1 MNSSKSYS
9 VVLPVFNE
17 SKTIGKFIRQLQ
29 DTNLFQEIIC
39 VDNNST
45 DDSKKIIFKNN
56 ATYLSETK
64 QGFGAAVKKG
74 LDYSKTTYVFI
85 CEPDGSFDVNDL
97 YFFLEKNK
105 KYENVFGS
113 RTSEL
118 KIFYL
123 KYGNYIFAKML
134 SFLFQGPKLTD
145 VGCSFRLIKKSTYNL
160 FNKNLNYVGPEFQ
173 VELTINLILNT
184 KSIKE
189 IPIKYYTR
197 IGKSNYTGNFY
208 SSFKVAS
215 LMLKVILKK
224 YLEVFFSKLIKHS

>member
-1 MNSSKSYS
+1 M
-9 VVLPVFNE
+9 
-17 SKTIGKFIRQLQ
+17 
-29 DTNLFQEIIC
+29 
-39 VDNNST
+39 
-45 DDSKKIIFKNN
+45 
-56 ATYLSETK
+56 
-64 QGFGAAVKKG
+64 
-74 LDYSKTTYVFI
+74 
-85 CEPDGSFDVNDL
+85 
-97 YFFLEKNK
+97 
-105 KYENVFGS
+105 
-113 RTSEL
+113 
-118 KIFYL
+118 
-123 KYGNYIFAKML
+123 
-134 SFLFQGPKLTD
+134 TD